1 MYSVWS
7 AYCKKVGNCK
17 ICPRG
22 GVKETDMIVI
32 DGRESAL
39 TLSNY
44 ANLEEVLTKMVEEE
58 DLENRIVTDVLVNNE
73 AFSELYPHQ
82 AEDIE
87 ITGISRL
94 EVRTVSMEHMAA
106 DILAELPKVIGIIAG
121 GGRKVAAL
129 FRRSE
134 LAEAQEMLQDIVSVS
149 RDFLTTVQVL
159 RTAYGV
165 SSELLDALGDRLGGL
180 LGEMTEAMGNEDWML
195 VADLLEFEYLPAC
208 EGWRA
213 VIDEL
218 RANLDDVKAN

>member
-1 MYSVWS
+1 
-7 AYCKKVGNCK
+7 
-17 ICPRG
+17 
-22 GVKETDMIVI
+22 MIVI

-87 ITGISRL
+87 IAGISRL
-94 EVRTVSMEHMAA
+94 EIRTVSMEHMAA
-106 DILAELPKVIGIIAG
+106 DILTELPKVIGIIAG
-121 GGRKVAAL
+121 GGRKVSAL
-129 FRRSE
+129 LRRSE
-134 LAEAQEMLQDIVSVS
+134 LAEALEMLQDIVAVS

-159 RTAYGV
+159 RTAYGT
-165 SSELLDALGDRLGGL
+165 SSELLDTLGDKLGGL

-218 RANLDDVKAN
+218 RSNLDEVRKD